1 MKPQQNYP
9 QITTDETLRE
19 TVQHGLENFP
29 FCYYLEDVW
38 NFDFHCI
45 DWHWHHDLEFIYVT
59 HGTAICFADGQSIQL
74 PQDFGMFINS
84 GVLHR
89 YEAASSV
96 LLPNIVFSPTLLA
109 EENSLLYEKYIAPI
123 LSSHTPFQI
132 FSPEIPWQKKILE
145 LLKQIFSLYET
156 MEKNEKKEL
165 YIIQIVW
172 QIWELLF
179 DCLPLTIQLSET
191 KNSRNAQ
198 ARLQIMMQYI
208 HDHYQSPLTLEEI
221 ASSALIGKSSALQIF
236 QSGIHLSPVAYLIQY
251 RLDCAA
257 HLLHTTEK
265 SISLIAEETGF
276 SSTGYFCRKFKQR
289 YNISPGEYR
298 KKH

>member
-38 NFDFHCI
+38 DFDFHCI

-132 FSPEIPWQKKILE
+132 FSPEIPWQKKILD

-156 MEKNEKKEL
+156 C
-165 YIIQIVW
+165 
-172 QIWELLF
+172 LL
-179 DCLPLTIQLSET
+179 
-191 KNSRNAQ
+191 
-198 ARLQIMMQYI
+198 
-208 HDHYQSPLTLEEI
+208 
-221 ASSALIGKSSALQIF
+221 
-236 QSGIHLSPVAYLIQY
+236 
-251 RLDCAA
+251 
-257 HLLHTTEK
+257 
-265 SISLIAEETGF
+265 
-276 SSTGYFCRKFKQR
+276 
-289 YNISPGEYR
+289 
-298 KKH
+298 